1 MPPFFLRKR
10 ITGNSK
16 WQFLHV
22 IELEK
27 TKRVCPIFIFYKK
40 GITMRKKL
48 KKATVLFCTVCMLNA
63 LLAGCGSQTASAPE
77 AAPKPVEETPLGD
90 ANAVPSADNA
100 ENEEKQQE
108 TATEKR
114 QVLDAE
120 TAAAFDADFLGE
132 VWKIS
137 EDSFYIAETKAEILE
152 DGSLS
157 STPPSSDADIPD
169 SQLIQVMFDD
179 ATYFYMRGIC
189 DDGENFEDVEAGFQD
204 LKEKMSVDLKGS
216 FKDGVFYATEIRM
229 PKIS

>member
-1 MPPFFLRKR
+1 
-10 ITGNSK
+10 
-16 WQFLHV
+16 
-22 IELEK
+22 
-27 TKRVCPIFIFYKK
+27 
-40 GITMRKKL
+40 MRKKL
-48 KKATVLFCTVCMLNA
+48 KKVIVLFCAVCMLNA
-63 LLAGCGSQTASAPE
+63 LLAGCGSQPASAPE
-77 AAPKPVEETPLGD
+77 AAPQQTDVAPPVEP
-90 ANAVPSADNA
+90 NATQSAGND
-100 ENEEKQQE
+100 ENEEKPQK
-108 TATEKR
+108 TAAENR
-114 QVLDAE
+114 QVLDQE

-152 DGSLS
+152 DGSLA
-157 STPPSSDADIPD
+157 STPPSPYADIPD

-179 ATYFYMRGIC
+179 TTYFYMRGIC

>member
-1 MPPFFLRKR
+1 
-10 ITGNSK
+10 
-16 WQFLHV
+16 
-22 IELEK
+22 
-27 TKRVCPIFIFYKK
+27 
-40 GITMRKKL
+40 MRKKL
-48 KKATVLFCTVCMLNA
+48 KKVTVLFCAVCMLNA
-63 LLAGCGSQTASAPE
+63 LLAGCGSQPASAPE
-77 AAPKPVEETPLGD
+77 AAPQQTDVAPPEEPNATQSAGD
-90 ANAVPSADNA
+90 D
-100 ENEEKQQE
+100 ENEEKPQE
-108 TATEKR
+108 TAAENR
-114 QVLDAE
+114 QVLDQE
-120 TAAAFDADFLGE
+120 TAAFDADFLGE

-179 ATYFYMRGIC
+179 TTYFYMRGIC

-229 PKIS
+229 PRIS

>member
-1 MPPFFLRKR
+1 
-10 ITGNSK
+10 
-16 WQFLHV
+16 
-22 IELEK
+22 
-27 TKRVCPIFIFYKK
+27 
-40 GITMRKKL
+40 
-48 KKATVLFCTVCMLNA
+48 MLNA

-137 EDSFYIAETKAEILE
+137 EDSFISQKQKQKFWKMDLCRARLPAPMRIFLI
-152 DGSLS
+152 
-157 STPPSSDADIPD
+157 PS
-169 SQLIQVMFDD
+169 
-179 ATYFYMRGIC
+179 
-189 DDGENFEDVEAGFQD
+189 
-204 LKEKMSVDLKGS
+204 
-216 FKDGVFYATEIRM
+216 
-229 PKIS
+229 

>member
-1 MPPFFLRKR
+1 MV
-10 ITGNSK
+10 T
-16 WQFLHV
+16 
-22 IELEK
+22 
-27 TKRVCPIFIFYKK
+27 
-40 GITMRKKL
+40 ITMRKKL
-48 KKATVLFCTVCMLNA
+48 KKVTVLFCTVCMLNA

-77 AAPKPVEETPLGD
+77 AAPKVEETPLED
-90 ANAVPSADNA
+90 ANAVPSAGNA
-100 ENEEKQQE
+100 ENEEKPQE

-114 QVLDAE
+114 QVLDPE
-120 TAAAFDADFLGE
+120 IAAAFDADFLGE

-137 EDSFYIAETKAEILE
+137 EDFFYIAETKAEILE

-157 STPPSSDADIPD
+157 STPPSPGADIPD